1 MVLQEGARFLFVRFR
16 RVQNIIQRSYLIQLS
31 SESFIFRHRKKRMK
45 QIQKAIA
52 RGMYDP
58 NKDDP
63 FELFISS
70 TTIRWT
76 FYKDSHKILGN
87 TYGMCVLQVRFL
99 FNISFFIS
107 ICGLA
112 SGHPL
117 FPLRI
122 LP

>member
-1 MVLQEGARFLFVRFR
+1 
-16 RVQNIIQRSYLIQLS
+16 
-31 SESFIFRHRKKRMK
+31 MK

-52 RGMYDP
+52 RGVYDP

-87 TYGMCVLQVRFL
+87 TYGMCVLQVRLPFPVP
-99 FNISFFIS
+99 ISFPKNP
-107 ICGLA
+107 LA
-112 SGHPL
+112 DLLVDSL
-117 FPLRI
+117 CFSVRRLREKVAR
-122 LP
+122 LKKGSVLTDRVDALRSC